1 MSAFE
6 KTLIGKSPEYVS
18 VLRAARIVAA
28 TDVTVL
34 ILGESGVGKELL
46 AKAIHG
52 ESRRAGKPLITINC
66 AALPESLAESELFGH
81 RKGAFT
87 GAVSDQSGR
96 VQAAD
101 GGTLFLDEV
110 VELPLSMQSKLLRF
124 IETGELQAVGAPS
137 NRKVDVRVIS
147 ATNRD
152 LYSEVKAGRFREDLY
167 YRLHVVPLELP
178 PLRERVG
185 DLDILLKEMTLKL
198 SRDYGLVPPSFAGEA
213 LKVLRRYPWPG
224 NVRELRNLCERL
236 VVLFSGREIGPENL
250 PPEFH
255 SGHDKKSVVEELLG
269 ILEAGMGLE
278 ELEIQ
283 LIRQALSKSRGNRSK
298 AARLLGLSRDTLLYR
313 MKKYAIAV

>member
-18 VLRAARIVAA
+18 VLRAARVVAA

-34 ILGESGVGKELL
+34 IRGESGVGKELL
-46 AKAIHG
+46 AGAIHK

-110 VELPLSMQSKLLRF
+110 GELPLSMQSKLLRF

-185 DLDILLKEMTLKL
+185 DMDILLKEMTLKL
-198 SRDYGLVPPSFAGEA
+198 SRDHGLVPPSFAGEA

-283 LIRQALSKSRGNRSK
+283 LIRQALNKSRGNRSK

-313 MKKYAIAV
+313 IKKYSIAV